1 MKVHNVPQN
10 SPEWDALRAGTFTAS
25 RSGALLAKGKG
36 NAPSVTR
43 ENLICEIAVERMTG
57 KPSGGFT
64 STAME
69 RGHEIEPLAREA
81 YSFETGNTVDQ
92 LGFCVMTDDFGLE
105 LKVGCSPD
113 GAVGDEGLV
122 EIKSPDV
129 HARHFANLIKN
140 AHATEYKRQV
150 QFQLLVTGR
159 KWCDLVSYHPD
170 FPPQHQ
176 LAIVRIEP
184 DRAMHEQY
192 REQLQLA
199 EDEVRLR
206 LEQLEERAA

>member
-1 MKVHNVPQN
+1 M
-10 SPEWDALRAGTFTAS
+10 
-25 RSGALLAKGKG
+25 
-36 NAPSVTR
+36 TR
-43 ENLICEIAVERMTG
+43 ENHICEIAVERMTG
-57 KPSGGFT
+57 KPSGGGFT
-64 STAME
+64 SHAME
-69 RGHEIEPLAREA
+69 RGHEIAPLAREA

-113 GAVGDEGLV
+113 GVVGDDGLV

-176 LAIVRIEP
+176 LAITRIEP
-184 DRAMHEQY
+184 DLNMHAQY
-192 REQLQLA
+192 REQLALA
-199 EDEVRLR
+199 EQEVEQRLA
-206 LEQLEERAA
+206 QLEERAA